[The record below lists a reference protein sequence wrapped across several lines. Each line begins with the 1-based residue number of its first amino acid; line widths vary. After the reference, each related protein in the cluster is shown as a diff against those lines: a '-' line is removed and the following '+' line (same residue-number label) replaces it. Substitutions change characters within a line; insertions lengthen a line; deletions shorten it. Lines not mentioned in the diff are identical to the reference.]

1 MMEAYEA
8 FWKSNIPAVEGC
20 WGNGRFAEIDG
31 TAKRKEWLLGWVC
44 RRANLILFSD

>member
-20 WGNGRFAEIDG
+20 WGNGRFAEIG
-31 TAKRKEWLLGWVC
+31 GYVLQNEKSGC
-44 RRANLILFSD
+44 